1 MGLGLVT
8 GYAQDPRLAQQY
20 LKNGEYEKAE
30 SMYQSLYQKNPQIE
44 VYFSN
49 YLECLISLRKTDDAE
64 SLIKKEID
72 RRPKDCMLYAQ
83 YGAFLEK
90 TNQAEKSE
98 KQYEKA
104 LQNLSTDLVTVYQL
118 SNFFINQNKFE
129 FAISTI
135 EKAQKTSGT
144 HGDFQTLLADLYRKK
159 GDYKK
164 MLENYLLGLKSGVI
178 SADNLQN
185 LLVVYLP
192 KDLYPELQAHL
203 YAELEKN
210 PELISYMELLAWSF
224 IQNKDYVQALR
235 QYKAIDAQLQENGN
249 RVYNLSHVAMQDG
262 DYKTAIDGFTYLKNK
277 GNGETFY
284 LDAVRQ
290 TLICKRK
297 LVVEKNNYNQGD
309 LVSLESEYE
318 QFRKDYGTSRMAA
331 QLIIEYAELEA
342 RYLRNVE
349 KAISILE
356 ELIKQAA
363 VDPQTKA
370 EAKLDLA
377 DYYLITG
384 ERWEATLLYS
394 QVDKDFLEDQLG
406 ESARFRNAR
415 LSYFAGDFA
424 WAQEQFDILKQATS
438 KLISNDAIDLSVF
451 ILDNLA
457 KDTLGEALQL
467 YASAELKVFQ
477 NQYDEALNILD
488 SIQYVNVENTLE
500 DDVWYLQGRIFD
512 KQQKTKEALA
522 KYEKILEKYKDD
534 IRADNALWEMAKI
547 YDYQL
552 EDKAKAKE
560 LYEKLFIDFSGS
572 ILAVE
577 ARKRFR
583 TLRGDP
589 VQ

>member
-129 FAISTI
+129 LAISTI

-192 KDLYPELQAHL
+192 KDLYPELQTHL

-262 DYKTAIDGFTYLKNK
+262 DYKTAIDGFNYLKNK

-297 LVVEKNNYNQGD
+297 LVVEKNNYNQED

-552 EDKAKAKE
+552 EDKAKAKD

>member
-1 MGLGLVT
+1 M
-8 GYAQDPRLAQQY
+8 
-20 LKNGEYEKAE
+20 
-30 SMYQSLYQKNPQIE
+30 
-44 VYFSN
+44 
-49 YLECLISLRKTDDAE
+49 
-64 SLIKKEID
+64 
-72 RRPKDCMLYAQ
+72 
-83 YGAFLEK
+83 
-90 TNQAEKSE
+90 
-98 KQYEKA
+98 
-104 LQNLSTDLVTVYQL
+104 
-118 SNFFINQNKFE
+118 
-129 FAISTI
+129 
-135 EKAQKTSGT
+135 
-144 HGDFQTLLADLYRKK
+144 
-159 GDYKK
+159 
-164 MLENYLLGLKSGVI
+164 
-178 SADNLQN
+178 
-185 LLVVYLP
+185 
-192 KDLYPELQAHL
+192 
-203 YAELEKN
+203 
-210 PELISYMELLAWSF
+210 
-224 IQNKDYVQALR
+224 
-235 QYKAIDAQLQENGN
+235 
-249 RVYNLSHVAMQDG
+249 
-262 DYKTAIDGFTYLKNK
+262 
-277 GNGETFY
+277 
-284 LDAVRQ
+284 
-290 TLICKRK
+290 
-297 LVVEKNNYNQGD
+297 
-309 LVSLESEYE
+309 
-318 QFRKDYGTSRMAA
+318 
-331 QLIIEYAELEA
+331 
-342 RYLRNVE
+342 
-349 KAISILE
+349 
-356 ELIKQAA
+356 
-363 VDPQTKA
+363 
-370 EAKLDLA
+370 
-377 DYYLITG
+377 
-384 ERWEATLLYS
+384 
-394 QVDKDFLEDQLG
+394 EDQLG

-552 EDKAKAKE
+552 EDKAKAKD